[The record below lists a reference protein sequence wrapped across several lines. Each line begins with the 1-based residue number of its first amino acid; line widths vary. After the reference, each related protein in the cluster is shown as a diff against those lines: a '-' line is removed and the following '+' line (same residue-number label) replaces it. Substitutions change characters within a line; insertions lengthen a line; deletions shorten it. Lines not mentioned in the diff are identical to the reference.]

1 MSTRRDVLSVTGAG
15 LLAGLAGCTG
25 NGDGTEDGTD
35 GEGTETPAGDG
46 EGTETPADDA
56 EASLGDPVEFPE
68 DAECPVCNMMPAEH
82 PEWNAQLAHE
92 NEDRAFF
99 CSSGCLAAYV
109 AYTDRFGGPDSPLH
123 TAWVTG
129 FETGDLLRT
138 SDAYFVRVADPDHVD
153 DIMMRNPTPFAGRS
167 GAEAFVEEFDAYGDE
182 DIITFDEF
190 DEDLATFYREDL
202 IEGSADDAE
211 ASLGDPVEFPEDAE
225 CPVCNMMPAEYP
237 AWNAQLAHENGDR
250 AFFDTSGCLAAY
262 VAYTDRFGGPDSTL
276 QTAWV
281 TGFETGELLP
291 ASDAYF
297 VRVTDPDHV
306 DDVMMR
312 NPTPF
317 ADRSDAEAFVE
328 EFDVYGDEDIIT
340 FDEFDEDLATFYR
353 EDYVEGDGGMDD
365 MDME

>member
-1 MSTRRDVLSVTGAG
+1 MRKRDPSVSTRRDVLSVTGAG

-25 NGDGTEDGTD
+25 TGDGTEDGTGGDGTETPAGDGSD
-35 GEGTETPAGDG
+35 GEGTETPAEDGSDGD
-46 EGTETPADDA
+46 GTETPADDA

-92 NEDRAFF
+92 N
-99 CSSGCLAAYV
+99 
-109 AYTDRFGGPDSPLH
+109 
-123 TAWVTG
+123 
-129 FETGDLLRT
+129 
-138 SDAYFVRVADPDHVD
+138 
-153 DIMMRNPTPFAGRS
+153 
-167 GAEAFVEEFDAYGDE
+167 
-182 DIITFDEF
+182 
-190 DEDLATFYREDL
+190 
-202 IEGSADDAE
+202 
-211 ASLGDPVEFPEDAE
+211 
-225 CPVCNMMPAEYP
+225 
-237 AWNAQLAHENGDR
+237 GDR

-276 QTAWV
+276 RTAWV

-328 EFDVYGDEDIIT
+328 EFDAYGDEDIIT

-353 EDYVEGDGGMDD
+353 KDYVEGDGGMDG
-365 MDME
+365 MDMG